1 MAYNSSNKSGVSNS
15 TNDAKNLNGSNKS
28 ENQYSNKTSN
38 KTSNRTTDKTSNKT
52 SNKSTNQA
60 SNKSD
65 NKMTNRATDSADDCN
80 YQYVFCIVAYDNR
93 KQMVEISSIICF
105 SISVFHYKNIIY
117 RKKDLEIYA

>member
-15 TNDAKNLNGSNKS
+15 TNDAKNVNGSNRS

-38 KTSNRTTDKTSNKT
+38 KTSNRTSDKTSDKT
-52 SNKSTNQA
+52 SNKSTNQT

-65 NKMTNRATDSADDCN
+65 NKMTNRTTDSAENRN
-80 YQYVFCIVAYDNR
+80 YQYVFGIVAYDSS

-105 SISVFHYKNIIY
+105 SIFVSNLY
-117 RKKDLEIYA
+117 RKKGLENYA